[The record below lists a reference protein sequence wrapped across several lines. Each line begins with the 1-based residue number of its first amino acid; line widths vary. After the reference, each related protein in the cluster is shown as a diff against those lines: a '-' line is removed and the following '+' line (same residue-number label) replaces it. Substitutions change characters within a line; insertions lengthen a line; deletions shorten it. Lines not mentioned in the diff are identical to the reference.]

1 MKSLIILF
9 AMVSISMAEWP
20 SPKSPAVPEADGYV
34 AIPNVAL
41 PPAKEITYRAI
52 FDATRSADKPAELLP
67 ALNMAGSELNALAAA
82 NLPLSNAKFAIVFH
96 GPAVDGIL
104 DDTHYK
110 AKFGASNPNLKA
122 IAEMNEGAANVM
134 EAPVKRVVKIS
145 FINDNQPAQ
154 AAQPGMVPVFVMPN
168 LQPTQGGP
176 YHVPLGRRLD
186 DPVRLVALVAGDV
199 ELVERQR
206 PPAAHRQGS
215 EGLAV
220 RRIVPT
226 ARRPTNRVRSVPT
239 ALRRALHD

>member
-122 IAEMNEGAANVM
+122 ITQMKKDGVEFFVCGQYLAGAKIDPKTL
-134 EAPVKRVVKIS
+134 APDVIVAADALLVLMQYQNKGYALMS
-145 FINDNQPAQ
+145 F
-154 AAQPGMVPVFVMPN
+154 
-168 LQPTQGGP
+168 
-176 YHVPLGRRLD
+176 
-186 DPVRLVALVAGDV
+186 
-199 ELVERQR
+199 
-206 PPAAHRQGS
+206 
-215 EGLAV
+215 
-220 RRIVPT
+220 
-226 ARRPTNRVRSVPT
+226 
-239 ALRRALHD
+239 